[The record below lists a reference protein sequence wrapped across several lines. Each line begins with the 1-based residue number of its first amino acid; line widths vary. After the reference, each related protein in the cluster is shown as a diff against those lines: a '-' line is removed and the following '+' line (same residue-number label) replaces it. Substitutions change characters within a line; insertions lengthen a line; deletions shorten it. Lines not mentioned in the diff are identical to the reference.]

1 MPYYRRNLYVLAVA
15 LLLASASW
23 YLIVPFLPFFIEDMG
38 VEKSMLP
45 YWIGIV
51 FAAQSLASIVMQ
63 PFWGRVGD
71 SVGRKPMIL
80 RAGFSLVAI
89 YFLMS
94 ICNNPWQLAVLRF
107 MNGALTG
114 FIPGCYA
121 LIATNTPEE
130 LAPQSVASA
139 QASVS
144 VGYIAGPAL
153 GGVLASLVG
162 YRHSM
167 QIAGAAVLI
176 STLLVI
182 WLVQEPNKTSNKVGT
197 SFLGDFGIALRS
209 PVQSSILFAVMLAW
223 MFNAAVS
230 PYLGPHVKHLY
241 PGVDQWLVGLIFS
254 LPAFAFIITV
264 KRWTSLGECWGFEK
278 PMVIGFVGTA
288 VGAIVMAFLDNLWTF
303 GAFYFITGIWLA
315 IFAPSISGVTI
326 TRVEESFRGRAFG
339 IQQSAGM
346 TGAVLA
352 PLVAARLF
360 KAYGLPG
367 VLVFIAVVYL
377 VGAFVFRL
385 MIRKW
390 PKPVA

>member
-38 VEKSMLP
+38 VEENMLP

-80 RAGFSLVAI
+80 RAGFSLVVI

-94 ICNNPWQLAVLRF
+94 ICHSPWQLAILRF

-130 LAPQSVASA
+130 LAPQAVASA

-167 QIAGAAVLI
+167 QIAGTAVLI
-176 STLLVI
+176 STLLVV
-182 WLVQEPNKTSNKVGT
+182 WLVQEPNKTSSKVET
-197 SFLGDFGIALRS
+197 SLLGDFGIALRS
-209 PVQSSILFAVMLAW
+209 PVQSSILFAVMLSW

-254 LPAFAFIITV
+254 LPAFAFVITV

-278 PMVIGFVGTA
+278 PIVIGLIGTA
-288 VGAIVMAFLDNLWTF
+288 VGAVCMAFINNIWTF
-303 GAFYFITGIWLA
+303 GVFYFITGLWLA
-315 IFAPSISGVTI
+315 TFAPSISGVTI
-326 TRVEESFRGRAFG
+326 TRVEEGFRGRAFG
-339 IQQSAGM
+339 IQQSAGT
-346 TGAVLA
+346 TGAFVA
-352 PLVAARLF
+352 PLTAAWIF
-360 KAYGLPG
+360 EVHGLPG
-367 VLVFIAVVYL
+367 VLILLASIYL

-390 PKPVA
+390 PKLVT